1 MFPVILISALSV
13 IGVRV
18 AGNLTAERRERLLN
32 HLDEFTAVAGVVSRL
47 FSAMDG
53 FRAVVS
59 WQHTLTPGVRNHSGP
74 PVKLSMPSGNSYE
87 PSRQVRDPRGSYDD
101 DDDWDDYELEGNP
114 KR

>member
-32 HLDEFTAVAGVVSRL
+32 HLDEFTAVAGVISRL

-59 WQHTLTPGVRNHSGP
+59 WQHTLMPGVRNQQGP
-74 PVKLSMPSGNSYE
+74 PVKSPTPSGNSYE
-87 PSRQVRDPRGSYDD
+87 PSRDVVAKRGHVD
-101 DDDWDDYELEGNP
+101 DDDWDDYELEGYP
-114 KR
+114 LR